1 LCSDGVQTVR
11 LINKWRL
18 TGIAFRLK
26 LTSIKDDCH
35 GQRILVVENE
45 KLLRET
51 RVMLAESEGYSVISV
66 SSDDDALSLLETERF
81 ELIAICRNTEL
92 HVGLDERLRAMYP
105 TLLTLKIDYLTNR
118 YPQRF
123 SP

>member
-1 LCSDGVQTVR
+1 MTVTA
-11 LINKWRL
+11 K
-18 TGIAFRLK
+18 
-26 LTSIKDDCH
+26 
-35 GQRILVVENE
+35 RILVVENE

-81 ELIAICRNTEL
+81 DLIVTGRNTEL
-92 HVGLDERLRAMYP
+92 HVGLDERLRAMYA

-123 SP
+123 SPEFADSARSEIVCCAVVSRSI